1 MVGNTTRQVVPELP
15 LDKSRNRTLACLLT
29 REERLQLFEDDR
41 VENGLFRLSGNVFE
55 RSVRHGASKAGVQPT
70 PVVVTSGIS

>member
-41 VENGLFRLSGNVFE
+41 VENGLFRLAGNWMPMRMGVAPITNEKSRRVYPSG
-55 RSVRHGASKAGVQPT
+55 
-70 PVVVTSGIS
+70 

>member
-41 VENGLFRLSGNVFE
+41 VENGLFRLAGNVFE

-70 PVVVTSGIS
+70 PVAVTSGIS